1 MKDEKDLP
9 ILPEQYE
16 LREAPAYR
24 FTMNRRRFFQVLGS
38 GVAVAWATV
47 QSADGA
53 ISAGVKLPEEQ
64 VGAWIHVGTDGVI
77 SVYSG
82 KAEVGQN
89 IRSSLAQT
97 VAEELHVPVDSIRM
111 ILGDTDLTPYD
122 RGTFGSRTTPYM
134 GPQLRKAAATAR
146 EIILEMAGRTWKV
159 DRQMLRIENGQVKD
173 MRAGRTAPIG
183 QFTGGKE
190 IVEAVRDDVKVTPA
204 TEWKV
209 AGTSVPKVNAAS
221 FLTGAHRYTSDI
233 VLPGMLHGKIL
244 RPPSYGATLQS
255 IDISGAEAIDGVI
268 VVRDGDFVGVV
279 APDTY
284 TADKALKALKAE
296 WKEVAHPG
304 RAELFEHL
312 KRTASDSSSIA
323 NSGNASQVYEH
334 APVKAH
340 GTFHVDYIAHAPL
353 EPRAGVAE

>member
-89 IRSSLAQT
+89 IRTSLAQT
-97 VAEELHVPVDSIRM
+97 VAEGLRVPGDSIRM

-122 RGTFGSRTTPYM
+122 RGTFGRRTP
-134 GPQLRKAAATAR
+134 PDAR
-146 EIILEMAGRTWKV
+146 PHPR
-159 DRQMLRIENGQVKD
+159 
-173 MRAGRTAPIG
+173 
-183 QFTGGKE
+183 
-190 IVEAVRDDVKVTPA
+190 TPA
-204 TEWKV
+204 ARAPPLMHQRAAQ
-209 AGTSVPKVNAAS
+209 AG
-221 FLTGAHRYTSDI
+221 D
-233 VLPGMLHGKIL
+233 LH
-244 RPPSYGATLQS
+244 T
-255 IDISGAEAIDGVI
+255 
-268 VVRDGDFVGVV
+268 
-279 APDTY
+279 
-284 TADKALKALKAE
+284 
-296 WKEVAHPG
+296 
-304 RAELFEHL
+304 
-312 KRTASDSSSIA
+312 
-323 NSGNASQVYEH
+323 
-334 APVKAH
+334 
-340 GTFHVDYIAHAPL
+340 
-353 EPRAGVAE
+353 